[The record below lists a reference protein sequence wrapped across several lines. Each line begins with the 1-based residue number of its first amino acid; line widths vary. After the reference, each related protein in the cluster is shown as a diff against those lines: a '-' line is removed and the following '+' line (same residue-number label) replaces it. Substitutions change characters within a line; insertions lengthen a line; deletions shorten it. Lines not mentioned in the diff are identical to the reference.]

1 MEATPKPALVSRYR
15 PTFEVDPRLTL
26 AALRMGPL
34 DEQVRI
40 DRGGVMR
47 ATWTAAGPASVRLS
61 FSAGQV
67 LAEGWGQGAEAAI
80 AEVPDLLGAA
90 DHPEQLVPRH
100 PLVSELVRR
109 FAGVRMTKTGK
120 ILETLVPSII
130 GQKVTGLEAWRA
142 HRALLRRFGEP
153 APGPLGLRLPPR
165 PAVLAGTP
173 YFAYHAL
180 GLERRRADAIRHA
193 ARLSAQLEATVAL
206 PREEARRRL
215 LSVAGIGPWTAA
227 ETLRLATG
235 DPDAVS
241 VGDYNLPNLVC
252 WALAGERRGTD
263 ERMLEL
269 LEPYAGQRARVVRLI
284 ELSGLHPARRGP
296 RLAPRSLT
304 GI

>member
-1 MEATPKPALVSRYR
+1 MESARPDLVSRYR
-15 PTFEVDPRLTL
+15 PTYMVDPLLTL

-34 DEQVRI
+34 DEQMRTE
-40 DRGGVMR
+40 RGVVMR
-47 ATWTAAGPASVRLS
+47 ATWTAGGPATLRLS
-61 FSAGQV
+61 FADGQV
-67 LAEGWGQGAEAAI
+67 LAEAWGQGAEAAV

-100 PLVSELVRR
+100 RLVAELVRR
-109 FAGVRMTKTGK
+109 FAGTRMTRTGK
-120 ILETLVPSII
+120 VLETLVPSII

-142 HRALLRRFGEP
+142 HRALLHRFGED

-165 PAVLAGTP
+165 PEVLARTP
-173 YFAYHAL
+173 YFAYHEL
-180 GLERRRADAIRHA
+180 GLERRRADVIRRVA
-193 ARLSAQLEATVAL
+193 ALARPLEATVAL

-215 LSVAGIGPWTAA
+215 LSVAGIGPWTVA

-235 DPDAVS
+235 DPDALS

-269 LEPYAGQRARVVRLI
+269 LEPYAGQRARVVRLL
-284 ELSGLHPARRGP
+284 ELSGMYPARRGP
-296 RLAPRSLT
+296 RLAPRSLA